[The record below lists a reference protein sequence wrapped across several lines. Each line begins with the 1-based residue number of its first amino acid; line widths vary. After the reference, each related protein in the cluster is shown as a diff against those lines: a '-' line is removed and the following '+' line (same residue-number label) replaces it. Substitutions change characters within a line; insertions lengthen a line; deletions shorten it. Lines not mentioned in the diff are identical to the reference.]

1 LKYISRWYSQE
12 SWFKEIV
19 VEIILCYNIA
29 DDNDSTGIES
39 ISKSINIQN
48 DDILSWLLLKT
59 FKFYKRER
67 N

>member
-1 LKYISRWYSQE
+1 MKYISRWYSQE

-48 DDILSWLLLKT
+48 DDILFMIIIKDIQVL
-59 FKFYKRER
+59 
-67 N
+67 